1 MNFLERM
8 KRKIK
13 SHGWWLFVGFCLGVT
28 PYVFRIADAQR
39 GYNAT
44 GGEIFVPLIPLLL
57 WMAKDAVK
65 DIMDIIREVESNDTV
80 QERMPTKRV

>member
-13 SHGWWLFVGFCLGVT
+13 SHGRWLFVGFCLGIT
-28 PYVFRIADAQR
+28 PYVFRIADDQR
-39 GYNAT
+39 GYDAT
-44 GGEIFVPLIPLLL
+44 GGEMFVPLIPLLI

-65 DIMDIIREVESNDTV
+65 DIIREVKLDDTV
-80 QERMPTKRV
+80 QERMPTKQV